1 MLQTL
6 AIVVAGFG
14 LTLVA
19 AALAGRW
26 WLRRLVTRPVPAAA
40 LAGGGPGDCVGCPQT
55 ALMAAKGGGSAG
67 KGAAA
72 GKGATAGEAGGADGG
87 TGEGSGGRRGP
98 SRRAFLRGAL
108 GVSALGAVGGFGTAT
123 LAYLWPDVRGGF
135 GAVLEVD
142 DEEAIL
148 EEIDAN
154 DGRFEYPPGRALFVR
169 YDPDDDPEGQ
179 YAEIT
184 DGGQARVLALYQ
196 VCVHLGCAVPWCSTS
211 QWWECPCHGSQYNR
225 WGEWMSGPAARGL
238 DRFRV
243 EVADDGTLLL
253 DTSEIITGPSRAAQ
267 SLQQPPDGPHCT

>member
-1 MLQTL
+1 MLEIL
-6 AIVVAGFG
+6 AIVAAGLG
-14 LTLVA
+14 LTLVV

-40 LAGGGPGDCVGCPQT
+40 LAGGGPGGCAGCPQT
-55 ALMAAKGGGSAG
+55 TLMAAQGGGSSG
-67 KGAAA
+67 Q
-72 GKGATAGEAGGADGG
+72 GATTQGEAGEA
-87 TGEGSGGRRGP
+87 SGGRRGP
-98 SRRAFLRGAL
+98 SRRTFLRGAL

-142 DEEAIL
+142 TEEAIL

-169 YDPDDDPEGQ
+169 YDPDEDPEGQ

-184 DGGQARVLALYQ
+184 NGGQARVLALYQ

-253 DTSEIITGPSRAAQ
+253 DTSEIVTGPSRAAQ
-267 SLQQPPDGPHCT
+267 ALQQPPEGPHCT

>member
-1 MLQTL
+1 MLETL
-6 AIVVAGFG
+6 AIVAAGLG
-14 LTLVA
+14 LTLVV

-40 LAGGGPGDCVGCPQT
+40 LAGGGPGGCAGCPQT
-55 ALMAAKGGGSAG
+55 ALMAAQGGGSSG
-67 KGAAA
+67 QGAATQ
-72 GKGATAGEAGGADGG
+72 GEAGEA
-87 TGEGSGGRRGP
+87 SGGRRGP
-98 SRRAFLRGAL
+98 SRRTFLRGAL

-142 DEEAIL
+142 TEEAIL

-154 DGRFEYPPGRALFVR
+154 DGRFEYPPGRALLVR
-169 YDPDDDPEGQ
+169 YDPDEDPEGQ
-179 YAEIT
+179 YADIT

-243 EVADDGTLLL
+243 EIADDGTLLL
-253 DTSEIITGPSRAAQ
+253 DTSEIVTGPSRGAQ
-267 SLQQPPDGPHCT
+267 TLEQPPQGPHCT

>member
-6 AIVVAGFG
+6 AIVAAGFG
-14 LTLVA
+14 LTLVV

-26 WLRRLVTRPVPAAA
+26 WLRRLATRPVPAPV
-40 LAGGGPGDCVGCPQT
+40 LAGGGPADCVGCPQT
-55 ALMAAKGGGSAG
+55 ALMAAEGGGSSTQG
-67 KGAAA
+67 S
-72 GKGATAGEAGGADGG
+72 ATGGGVAEGG
-87 TGEGSGGRRGP
+87 NGGGSDGRRRP
-98 SRRAFLRGAL
+98 TRRAFLRGAL
-108 GVSALGAVGGFGTAT
+108 GVSALGALGAFGTAT
-123 LAYLWPDVRGGF
+123 LAYLWPDVRAGF

-148 EEIDAN
+148 AEIDAN

-179 YAEIT
+179 YADIT
-184 DGGQARVLALYQ
+184 DGQQSRVLALYQ
-196 VCVHLGCAVPWCSTS
+196 VCVHLGCAVPWCVTS

-243 EVADDGTLLL
+243 ELADDGTVLL

-267 SLQQPPDGPHCT
+267 TLEQPPEGPHCT